1 VKKGRNWRETGFGVQ
16 LYTRVRGRFVS
27 EHVSEKPTAQA
38 IREWVRGQHVSIKQG
53 IARPE
58 KGGDFE
64 QRVAEYLE
72 SVAAM
77 PSFSDRERDMKWWAR
92 AFRGRVPNALKPIE
106 IRTRLERLRSTHA
119 ASSCNKKRTALMSFY
134 TSLNGRSG
142 YNPVRDVPKYREEE
156 EMRAQHPMTVYR
168 ILSFM
173 EPCQTRARLF
183 VILWTGW
190 PHAQLKRLKP
200 EHLDLKNG
208 RAYLTPRRKGKGTKG
223 KWLPLL
229 PQAVAALKEFI
240 AWECFTPYDE
250 KKKRLVPF
258 SHSAMHS
265 AFARALE
272 KLNAHR
278 AALGLPELSVRPYDL
293 RHTFGTWLADR
304 LTDDR
309 AIQEL
314 MLHSRPEQTRR
325 YTERATAERVARAV
339 RQVASQLKSVGKRSA

>member
-1 VKKGRNWRETGFGVQ
+1 MKKGRNWRETVSGVQ
-16 LYTRVRGRFVS
+16 LYTRVKGDFIS
-27 EHVSEKPTAQA
+27 EHFKDKPSTQA
-38 IREWVRGQHVSIKQG
+38 IREWVRARHVHIKEG
-53 IARPE
+53 TTPAADGAFGE
-58 KGGDFE
+58 D
-64 QRVAEYLE
+64 VADYLD
-72 SVAAM
+72 SVTSM
-77 PSFSDRERDMKWWAR
+77 PSYSDRKRDMQWWAR
-92 AFRGRVPNALKPIE
+92 QFAGRDTNQIKPME
-106 IRTRLERLRSTHA
+106 IRTRLEQWRKTHA

-134 TSLNGRSG
+134 AGVNGKSG

-156 EMRAQHPMTVYR
+156 EIRAQHPMTVYR
-168 ILSFM
+168 ILAHM

-200 EHLDLKNG
+200 EHLDLKNA
-208 RAYLTPRRKGKGTKG
+208 RAYVTPRRKGKGTKG

-229 PQAVAALKEFI
+229 PQAVAALKDFI
-240 AWECFTPYDE
+240 KWECFTPYDA

-265 AFARALE
+265 AFARAQE

-278 AALGLPELSVRPYDL
+278 AGLGLPPLAVRPYDL

-304 LTDDR
+304 VTDDR

-314 MLHSRPEQTRR
+314 MLHSRAEQTRR
-325 YTERATAERVARAV
+325 YTERATAERVAKAV
-339 RQVASQLKSVGKRSA
+339 RQVVNQQIAEGKRSA